1 VYALKPLSM
10 AVLVND
16 RRHENVDEDAD

>member
-16 RRHENVDEDAD
+16 RQHENVDEDAI